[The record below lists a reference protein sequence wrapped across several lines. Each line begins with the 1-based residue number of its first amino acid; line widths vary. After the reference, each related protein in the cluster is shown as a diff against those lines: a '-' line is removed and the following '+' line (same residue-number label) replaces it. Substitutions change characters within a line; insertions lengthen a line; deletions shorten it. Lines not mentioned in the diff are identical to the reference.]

1 MFTYSSNTSRVVP
14 AISVTIALFSCNR
27 LINNELFPTLGRPI
41 IAVFIPSFII
51 LPCLEVSNKS
61 SKLRF
66 ILVDFY
72 KIVFVVS
79 ISRSSYSG

>member
-27 LINNELFPTLGRPI
+27 LFNNELLPTLGRPM

-66 ILVDFY
+66 ILVDFS